1 MKKVWLPQLLFI
13 ATLLSS
19 AQATAEMIQLSSPHD
34 VKTTAD
40 RFVSIAT
47 GKGMTIFNRIDHA
60 AGAKKVGQSSAPTEV
75 IIFGNPKVGTAL
87 MNCGRSIAIDLP
99 LKVLLH
105 QDDQGKT
112 WLSYTSADE
121 LAQRHQLEECDAVVG
136 KVTKALAGLTNAAIQ
151 P

>member
-1 MKKVWLPQLLFI
+1 MKKVWLPQLLCI
-13 ATLLSS
+13 AALIT
-19 AQATAEMIQLSSPHD
+19 ATQASAEMLQLSSPHD

-60 AGAKKVGQSSAPTEV
+60 AGAKKVGQSLTPTEV

-99 LKVLLH
+99 LKVLVR

-112 WLSYTSADE
+112 WLSYTSANE
-121 LAQRHQLEECDAVVG
+121 LAQRHQLEGCDAVVG
-136 KVTKALAGLTNAAIQ
+136 KVTKALAGLTSAAVQ